1 MPRIRDLQQYTGAL
15 NRVDIFFVVDGQSFA
30 RGQKLSGQQVYT
42 MCKGEDGKNI
52 EIRAFGGYLQWR
64 QEGAPSWTNL
74 VALNDLKGADG
85 KNVELRKHQN
95 YIQSRPAG
103 GEWVNLVALS
113 ELKGDKGE
121 RGLQGKPLTVLPNG
135 HYGQWDEVQG
145 KYVDSGVE
153 AAATVDINNVNVTFT
168 EAAERKQVE
177 TGESVPTLFG
187 KIRKW
192 FSDLKALA
200 FKDKVDYNTD
210 VENTPQLGALAGKSR
225 VDYNTEV
232 DNTPALGALAKKN
245 SVDYNT
251 EVDNRPSLITLEN
264 VQSEVSTHNQ
274 AGNAHTDI
282 RGLITALT
290 ASALTAARVK
300 QGSGIQVETQGNGDV
315 KISCTI
321 DNDLFVV
328 VQSLPPSGIA
338 NRLYLVPKPS
348 PAGQNIHDEYLYI
361 NGKWEQVGTV
371 AVDLGNYY
379 TKGEANN
386 KINELIATHNSS
398 DEAHAGMFVS
408 VPQQTITTAMWTAS
422 GGRFKC
428 SVNVAGMKATSV
440 GWWTP
445 AHDSEEECASAGV
458 LSLVQTFAGRY
469 ELYAKKKPTKNIIV
483 HVFYKK

>member
-1 MPRIRDLQQYTGAL
+1 MPRIRDLQQYAGAL
-15 NRVDIFFVVDGQSFA
+15 NRVDIFFVVDGASFA

-52 EIRAFGGYLQWR
+52 EIRASGGFLQWK
-64 QEGAPSWTNL
+64 QEGEDGWKNL
-74 VALNDLKGADG
+74 IALNDLKGADG
-85 KNVELRKHQN
+85 KNIELRKHEG
-95 YIQSRPAG
+95 YIQTRLVG
-103 GEWVNLVALS
+103 GEWANLIALS
-113 ELKGDKGE
+113 ELKGDKGD
-121 RGLQGKPLTVLPNG
+121 RGLQGKPLIVLSNG
-135 HYGQWDEVQG
+135 HYGYWDEEQG

-168 EAAERKQVE
+168 EAAERKQIE
-177 TGESVPTLFG
+177 TKESIPTLFG

-210 VENTPQLGALAGKSR
+210 VENAPQLGALAGKNR

-232 DNTPALGALAKKN
+232 DNTPALGALAGK
-245 SVDYNT
+245 SRVDYHT
-251 EVDNRPSLITLEN
+251 DVDNLPSLITLHD
-264 VQSEVSTHNQ
+264 VQSEVNAHNE

-290 ASALTAARVK
+290 ASALTATRVK
-300 QGSGIQVETQGNGDV
+300 QGAGIQVEQQAGGDV

-328 VQSLPPSGIA
+328 VQSLPQTGIA
-338 NRLYLVPKPS
+338 NRLYLVPKSS

-386 KINELIATHNSS
+386 KTNELIAAHNTSE
-398 DEAHAGMFVS
+398 DAHAGMFVS
-408 VPQQTITTAMWTAS
+408 VPQQTITTAMWTPS
-422 GGRFKC
+422 GSRFKC

-440 GWWTP
+440 GWWSP

-469 ELYAKKKPTKNIIV
+469 ELYAKKRPTKNVVI